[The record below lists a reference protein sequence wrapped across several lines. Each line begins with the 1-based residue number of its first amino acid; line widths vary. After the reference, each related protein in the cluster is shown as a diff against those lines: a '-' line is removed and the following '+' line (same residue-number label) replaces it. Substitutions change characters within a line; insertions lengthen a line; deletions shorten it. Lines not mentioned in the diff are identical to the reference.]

1 MCIRDRLHIM
11 LPEKTNSQDSNI
23 LKYADTGIQETLR
36 KFYTFGGQKA
46 VSYTHLNGEV
56 LDLMYDVF
64 VLAVQLG
71 GPVLVIS
78 MLVGVLISII
88 QAATQIHEQTI
99 TFVPKLLVIGIILV
113 FTGGNMLETLQD
125 FTVRIFQMI
134 QG

>member
-1 MCIRDRLHIM
+1 M
-11 LPEKTNSQDSNI
+11 T
-23 LKYADTGIQETLR
+23 
-36 KFYTFGGQKA
+36 
-46 VSYTHLNGEV
+46 NGEV
-56 LDLMYDVF
+56 LDLMYEVF

-71 GPVLVIS
+71 GPVLVLS

>member
-1 MCIRDRLHIM
+1 M
-11 LPEKTNSQDSNI
+11 T
-23 LKYADTGIQETLR
+23 
-36 KFYTFGGQKA
+36 
-46 VSYTHLNGEV
+46 NGEV

-113 FTGGNMLETLQD
+113 FTGENMLETLQD

>member
-1 MCIRDRLHIM
+1 M
-11 LPEKTNSQDSNI
+11 T
-23 LKYADTGIQETLR
+23 
-36 KFYTFGGQKA
+36 
-46 VSYTHLNGEV
+46 NGEV
-56 LDLMYDVF
+56 LDLMYEVF

-71 GPVLVIS
+71 GHVLVIS

-99 TFVPKLLVIGIILV
+99 TFVPKLLVIGLILV

-125 FTVRIFQMI
+125 FTLRIFQMI

>member
-1 MCIRDRLHIM
+1 M
-11 LPEKTNSQDSNI
+11 T
-23 LKYADTGIQETLR
+23 
-36 KFYTFGGQKA
+36 
-46 VSYTHLNGEV
+46 NGEV
-56 LDLMYDVF
+56 LDLMYEVF

-78 MLVGVLISII
+78 MLVGVLIPII

-113 FTGGNMLETLQD
+113 FMGGNMLETLQD

>member
-1 MCIRDRLHIM
+1 M
-11 LPEKTNSQDSNI
+11 T
-23 LKYADTGIQETLR
+23 T
-36 KFYTFGGQKA
+36 
-46 VSYTHLNGEV
+46 GEV
-56 LDLMYDVF
+56 LDLLYEVF

-99 TFVPKLLVIGIILV
+99 TFVPKLLVIGLILV

-125 FTVRIFQMI
+125 FTLRIFQMI